1 MQMYEGFFLP
11 PNSGDRQREHG
22 LYSYQRRWNTT
33 FWDEWIT
40 LKKYVK
46 GYKTRDRRAA
56 IRRRKSLLQKITKAL

>member
-33 FWDEWIT
+33 FWDEWI
-40 LKKYVK
+40 
-46 GYKTRDRRAA
+46 
-56 IRRRKSLLQKITKAL
+56 